1 MFQSKSMQKLKNE
14 IKIMLNKE
22 DLLISR
28 DVYET
33 DRENEDFER

>member
-1 MFQSKSMQKLKNE
+1 MFQSKSMQKLKSE

>member
-1 MFQSKSMQKLKNE
+1 MQKLKSE

>member
-1 MFQSKSMQKLKNE
+1 MQKLKNE